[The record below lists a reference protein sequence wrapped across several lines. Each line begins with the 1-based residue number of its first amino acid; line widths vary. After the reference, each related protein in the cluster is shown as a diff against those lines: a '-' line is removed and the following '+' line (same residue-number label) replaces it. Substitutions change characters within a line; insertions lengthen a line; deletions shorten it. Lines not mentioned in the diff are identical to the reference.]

1 MPRPSPRA
9 GGFDRPSRAHTPR
22 EGVRRAEDHKVWARE
37 VGAYPIIGILSFA
50 VGFCAWR
57 CTKCATECSDVRWV
71 PSKRQQLI
79 RTWDDTK

>member
-1 MPRPSPRA
+1 MGSVLYQLVATTTAENNLKLR
-9 GGFDRPSRAHTPR
+9 
-22 EGVRRAEDHKVWARE
+22 GVRRAEDHKVWARE